1 MGVNQLLAA
10 AALGGLIAGPVLADD
25 DDGYGRH
32 RGHGRHGHRHL
43 HGHEIVYAPVVS
55 VRPLVRYVTVERP
68 RQECWQDVEY
78 RSAVPGHVVA
88 TTLAGGIV
96 GAAIGR
102 QFGDGRGRDALT
114 LMGAVAGSA
123 VAHAHAVR
131 RNPES
136 TYTVPVERCQVVN
149 ERFTEEIIEG
159 YDVVYRYHGRRY
171 SIRTAEHPGGRIPL
185 EMSLRPVRL

>member
-10 AALGGLIAGPVLADD
+10 AAVGGLIAGPVSADD
-25 DDGYGRH
+25 DHARY
-32 RGHGRHGHRHL
+32 RGHGRHGRV

-78 RSAVPGHVVA
+78 RPVVPARVVA

-102 QFGDGRGRDALT
+102 QFGDGSGRDALT

-131 RNPES
+131 RNPGS
-136 TYTVPVERCQVVN
+136 TYTVPVERCHVVN
-149 ERFTEEIIEG
+149 ERFTDEIIDG
-159 YDVVYRYHGRRY
+159 YDVVYQYHGRMY
-171 SIRTAEHPGGRIPL
+171 SIRTAEHPGSRIPL

>member
-1 MGVNQLLAA
+1 MWVNQLLAA
-10 AALGGLIAGPVLADD
+10 VTVGGLIAVPALAHDSH
-25 DDGYGRH
+25 GRH
-32 RGHGRHGHRHL
+32 RGHARGHV

-68 RQECWQDVEY
+68 RQECWQDIEY
-78 RSAVPGHVVA
+78 RSAVPGRVVA
-88 TTLAGGIV
+88 TTLVGGIV

-102 QFGDGRGRDALT
+102 QFGDGSGRDALT

-136 TYTVPVERCQVVN
+136 TYTVPVERCRVVN

-159 YDVVYRYHGRRY
+159 YDVVYQYLGRSY
-171 SIRTAEHPGGRIPL
+171 SIRTAEHPGSRIPL
-185 EMSLRPVRL
+185 EMSVRPVRL

>member
-10 AALGGLIAGPVLADD
+10 AAVGGLIAGPVSADD
-25 DDGYGRH
+25 DHARY
-32 RGHGRHGHRHL
+32 RGHGRHGRV

-78 RSAVPGHVVA
+78 RPVVPARVVA

-102 QFGDGRGRDALT
+102 QFGDGSGRDALT
-114 LMGAVAGSA
+114 LMAAVAGSA

-131 RNPES
+131 RNPGS
-136 TYTVPVERCQVVN
+136 TYTVPVERCHVVN
-149 ERFTEEIIEG
+149 ERFTDEIIDG
-159 YDVVYRYHGRRY
+159 YDVVYQYHGRMY
-171 SIRTAEHPGGRIPL
+171 STRTAEHPGSRIPL